1 MNNSS
6 NHAQITHL
14 VQIALLMAIVLLLGF
29 TPIGMIPLGFIYVS
43 ILCTPVVVGT
53 LLLGLKPGLLLG
65 FSFGAVSAIN
75 AIVRPSSLVAALM
88 AASPALTMVM
98 CFLPRLLVPVVA
110 WLAYRLVSRGERA
123 KKRAV
128 PFAAVAGSLTNTIFY
143 LGLMLAFYALMGIDS
158 QSVLALIGG
167 TGLIAGGLEAVVAAV
182 ICTPVLAALWRE
194 RKQ

>member
-1 MNNSS
+1 MNHS
-6 NHAQITHL
+6 QIMHL
-14 VQIALLMAIVLLLGF
+14 VKTALFMAIVLLLGF

-53 LLLGLKPGLLLG
+53 LLLGPKSGLLLG

-75 AIVRPSSLVAALM
+75 SIIKPSTLVAALM

-110 WLAYRLVSRGERA
+110 WLVYKLISKGEYA

-128 PFAAVAGSLTNTIFY
+128 PFAAVAGSLTNTILY
-143 LGLMLAFYALMGIDS
+143 LGMMLLFYVMMGIDS
-158 QSVLALIGG
+158 QSVLTLIGG
-167 TGLIAGGLEAVVAAV
+167 TGLIAGGLEAAFAAV
-182 ICTPVLAALWRE
+182 ICTPVLAALWKIQ
-194 RKQ
+194 KQ

>member
-1 MNNSS
+1 MN
-6 NHAQITHL
+6 HTQIMSL
-14 VQIALLMAIVLLLGF
+14 VKTALFMAIVLLLGF

-53 LLLGLKPGLLLG
+53 LLLGLKQGLLLG

-98 CFLPRLLVPVVA
+98 CFLPRLLVPAVA
-110 WLAYRLVSRGERA
+110 WLVYKLVSGGEHAR
-123 KKRAV
+123 KRAV

-143 LGLMLAFYALMGIDS
+143 LGLMLLFYAMMGIDS
-158 QSVLALIGG
+158 NSVLALIGG
-167 TGLIAGGLEAVVAAV
+167 TGLIAGGLEAVFAAV
-182 ICTPVLAALWRE
+182 ICTPVLAALW
-194 RKQ
+194 KVQKHN

>member
-1 MNNSS
+1 MN
-6 NHAQITHL
+6 HKQMLHL
-14 VQIALLMAIVLLLGF
+14 VLTALFVALVLLLGF

-53 LLLGLKPGLLLG
+53 LLLGLKSGLLLG
-65 FSFGAVSAIN
+65 LSFGAVSAIN
-75 AIVRPSSLVAALM
+75 AIVKPSSLVAVLM

-110 WLAYRLVSRGERA
+110 WLVYRMISKGEYA

-128 PFAAVAGSLTNTIFY
+128 PFAAIAGSLTNTILY

-158 QSVLALIGG
+158 TSVLALIGG
-167 TGLIAGGLEAVVAAV
+167 TGLIAGGLEAVVAAL
-182 ICTPVLAALWRE
+182 IATPVLAALWRIQ
-194 RKQ
+194 K